1 MKDVR
6 QRCRVPSVG
15 STDTSLSTHANR
27 RQQTARSARTL
38 TRSSFIQS
46 GEKPLKDMREKLVVV
61 CFSFFFPFW
70 LLLYLQL
77 FVSPAHS
84 HYSSTPLGKRNT
96 RTHTKRPE
104 CKNPFPFHSF
114 LFSSKTA
121 KFFTTATLKGKN
133 DSITEIIFSR
143 ADYYLRVEPRVHG
156 DFGGETNCKQK
167 VLLFALSR
175 GLKKIIINK

>member
-61 CFSFFFPFW
+61 CFSFFFSFLDVAVFTIVCITSAFP
-70 LLLYLQL
+70 LL
-77 FVSPAHS
+77 V
-84 HYSSTPLGKRNT
+84 YSSRQKKY
-96 RTHTKRPE
+96 THKKRPE